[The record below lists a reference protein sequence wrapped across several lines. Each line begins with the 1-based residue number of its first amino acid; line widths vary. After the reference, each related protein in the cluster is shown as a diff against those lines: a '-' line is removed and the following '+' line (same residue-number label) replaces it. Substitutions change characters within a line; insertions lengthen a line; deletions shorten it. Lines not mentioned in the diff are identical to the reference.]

1 MKVEVLSEKIT
12 PKEIQWRIQSSKN
25 GKTSVV
31 PYLTNRCV
39 MERFD
44 KACGVTGWKNTFEE
58 WRVKGVKC
66 GISVW
71 AEDMQEWI
79 TKYDGADETNIEPTK
94 GGFSDS
100 MKRSAVQWGLGRDLY
115 DYPMIQL
122 EGETKFISR
131 QQEKQLSQL
140 SKNIS
145 EGNETREYVLI
156 AANQPARQQAPTPLA
171 KPIAAKPKEK
181 EVIVFGENTKFKTL
195 IKWISEG
202 EGTIEKAK
210 AAYSISEEVEE
221 KIKTTL
227 MLKEIG

>member
-1 MKVEVLSEKIT
+1 MKDEQKVLSRKIT

-44 KACGVTGWKNTFEE
+44 EAFGIDGWQNTFEP
-58 WRVKGVKC
+58 WRTKGVKC
-66 GISVW
+66 GMSVLSN
-71 AEDMQEWI
+71 DNKWI

-100 MKRSAVQWGLGRDLY
+100 MKRAAVQWGLGRDLY

-140 SKNIS
+140 AFNIAS
-145 EGNETREYVLI
+145 GTEARDYVLI
-156 AANQPARQQAPTPLA
+156 GANAPTPQA
-171 KPIAAKPKEK
+171 KAQPKAVAKEK
-181 EVIVFGENTKFKTL
+181 VELKPESKETWKKAIGFLKGSGL
-195 IKWISEG
+195 IG
-202 EGTIEKAK
+202 
-210 AAYSISEEVEE
+210 EVEASYAL
-221 KIKTTL
+221 TDVNRQLL
-227 MLKEIG
+227 MDAAASK

>member
-12 PKEIQWRIQSSKN
+12 PEEIQWRIQSSKN

-44 KACGVTGWKNTFEE
+44 KACGATGWKNTFEE
-58 WRVKGVKC
+58 WRTKGVKC

-71 AEDMQEWI
+71 VEDRKEWV

-122 EGETKFISR
+122 EGETRFISR
-131 QQEKQLSQL
+131 QQEKQLAQL

-145 EGNETREYVLI
+145 EGNETREYVLVGS
-156 AANQPARQQAPTPLA
+156 NLPKPVAPTPLA
-171 KPIAAKPKEK
+171 QPISAKPKEK
-181 EVIVFGENTKFKTL
+181 KVIVFGTPQFDQVVE
-195 IKWISEG
+195 WIQG
-202 EGTIEKAK
+202 DGTIEKAK
-210 AAYSISEEVEE
+210 KSYSISEEVEDA
-221 KIKTTL
+221 IKKVL
-227 MLKEIG
+227 MVKSEL